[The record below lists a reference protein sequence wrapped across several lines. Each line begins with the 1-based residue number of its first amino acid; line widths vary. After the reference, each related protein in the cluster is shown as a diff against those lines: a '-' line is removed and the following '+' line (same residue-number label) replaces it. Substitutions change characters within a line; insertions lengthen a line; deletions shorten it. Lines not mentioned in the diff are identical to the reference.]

1 MEVFDINIKL
11 RNEPLYHYGQKL
23 YVISRDYY
31 STKTYNSPC
40 PICDDEKTIEY
51 KGMKFKC
58 PMCQAGGYENPNSIS
73 LQKVTVEEII
83 VNQVSIIGPEYK
95 KSYTYDKKFNDYP
108 RVNFKAF
115 LKKGSG
121 YGSVRIIDLPGY
133 DMYIDPEP
141 DEYFKLLDKESVVFF
156 SKSKADQIAK
166 QEVEREKERLR
177 KFNELHGT
185 NHQYPFD

>member
-1 MEVFDINIKL
+1 M
-11 RNEPLYHYGQKL
+11 
-23 YVISRDYY
+23 
-31 STKTYNSPC
+31 
-40 PICDDEKTIEY
+40 
-51 KGMKFKC
+51 
-58 PMCQAGGYENPNSIS
+58 
-73 LQKVTVEEII
+73 
-83 VNQVSIIGPEYK
+83 
-95 KSYTYDKKFNDYP
+95 
-108 RVNFKAF
+108 NFKAF